1 MNTVAL
7 FFLTF
12 LALVAD
18 MALAI
23 PANSGKAFTTIA
35 SGIVNSGVEGTMTE
49 MTIAPQ
55 KTGDGSEHSILDIPI
70 GPEFMTFTVVNKHT
84 ASISTT
90 HVVGAG
96 APTAVSGPVG
106 AGTMAPNA
114 SSSFAVPL
122 NWTGNVAVID
132 AAYNITGDVSLIE
145 ANYVQT
151 WNSITP
157 VTDVDISYV

>member
-1 MNTVAL
+1 MNTSVL
-7 FFLTF
+7 LFLTF
-12 LALVAD
+12 LAWVAN
-18 MALAI
+18 MSLAT
-23 PANSGKAFTTIA
+23 PANPGRGFTTIA
-35 SGIVNSGVEGTMTE
+35 SGIINSGAEGTLSETA
-49 MTIAPQ
+49 IAPQ
-55 KTGDGSEHSILDIPI
+55 KTGSGMMNNIEGIPH

-114 SSSFAVPL
+114 SSSFAVPV

-132 AAYNITGDVSLIE
+132 ATYSLTGDVSLIE

-151 WNSITP
+151 WDSKIA

>member
-1 MNTVAL
+1 MNTLAII
-7 FFLTF
+7 FLTF
-12 LALVAD
+12 LAFVAN
-18 MALAI
+18 MALEI
-23 PANSGKAFTTIA
+23 PANHGKSFTTVA
-35 SGIVNSGVEGTMTE
+35 GGIVNSGVEGTLTE
-49 MTIAPQ
+49 LTIAPQ
-55 KTGDGSEHSILDIPI
+55 KTGGGIYYSIQDIPI

-106 AGTMAPNA
+106 AGTIAPNA

-132 AAYNITGDVSLIE
+132 AAYSITGDVSLIE
-145 ANYVQT
+145 ANYVQNWD
-151 WNSITP
+151 WNSP

>member
-1 MNTVAL
+1 MNTLAL
-7 FFLTF
+7 HFLTF
-12 LALVAD
+12 LALVAN

-23 PANSGKAFTTIA
+23 PTNHGKSFTTVA
-35 SGIVNSGVEGTMTE
+35 SGIVNSGVEGTLTGS
-49 MTIAPQ
+49 TVAPQ
-55 KTGDGSEHSILDIPI
+55 KTGGGFGYSIQDIPI

-132 AAYNITGDVSLIE
+132 AAYSITGDVSLIE
-145 ANYVQT
+145 ANYVQN
-151 WNSITP
+151 WNFSTP